1 MAFARRRSFGEGTVT
16 SDQIAERLKLARQEL
31 DLTQRD
37 MAERLGLSI
46 GALKRIEGAGNV
58 PSGETL
64 LRYAEAGINPGWVLT
79 GIGEVRLERAPA
91 PAPATSSLDLESLT
105 QSIQIVQDWLTQNR
119 RTMPADRQAEV
130 IALIYDLAMQEMADG
145 RTTVDTQKAARFLRL
160 VG

>member
-1 MAFARRRSFGEGTVT
+1 MA
-16 SDQIAERLKLARQEL
+16 SDTIASRLLEIREKSRQ
-31 DLTQRD
+31 TQRGISN
-37 MAERLGLSI
+37 ALGI
-46 GALKRIEGAGNV
+46 AYRTWQDIEKGKNV

-64 LRYAEAGINPGWVLT
+64 LRIAQFGYSPTWVLT
-79 GIGEVRLERAPA
+79 GQGPMELS
-91 PAPATSSLDLESLT
+91 ATGAQQASQASSALDVESLT

-145 RTTVDTQKAARFLRL
+145 RTTVDMQRAARFLRL